1 MIETKD
7 VESKGEKDDKKRRGK
22 VEFRGGGEGGRRQG
36 QRKEEKYDD
45 EERSERR
52 KWMNMCREIKKK
64 KGKIKAIFFTTG
76 HKRGRKEGLRKS

>member
-7 VESKGEKDDKKRRGK
+7 VESEGEKDDKKRRGR
-22 VEFRGGGEGGRRQG
+22 VEFRGGEGGKRQG

-64 KGKIKAIFFTTG
+64 KVKLRPFFFTTG